1 MAKDLQI
8 KYTNEDIERIFK
20 ERVKYLWEEAELKP
34 GVICEWTFEYPNRQI
49 TADVEAAFCI
59 NPENNDFNIGIE
71 VCRSRIKDK
80 LWKICGQYSLAT
92 GEKL

>member
-1 MAKDLQI
+1 MTKDLQI

-20 ERVKYLWEEAELKP
+20 ERVKYLWEEAEIKP
-34 GVICEWTFEYPNRQI
+34 GVICEWAFTYPNGQI

-59 NPENNDFNIGIE
+59 NPENNDFNMGIE
-71 VCRSRIKDK
+71 VCQSRIKGK
-80 LWKICGQYSLAT
+80 LWQICGQYSLAT